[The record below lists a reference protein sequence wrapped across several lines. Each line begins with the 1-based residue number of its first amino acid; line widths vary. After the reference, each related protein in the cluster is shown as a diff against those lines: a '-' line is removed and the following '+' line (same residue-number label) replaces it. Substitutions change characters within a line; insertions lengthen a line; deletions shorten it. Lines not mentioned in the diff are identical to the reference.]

1 MTRNG
6 EGGTSGIRSQDGAD
20 GDNVYLREFLDER
33 SGGAVAAGS
42 YEAWLR
48 TPTGPTAFDRR
59 VACVR
64 RYAFGVPNRAALEA
78 IARYGPI
85 VELGAGTGYW
95 AYLLRNRGVDI
106 VAYDLAPP
114 DQAPNAYKFEPRTW
128 TAVQQGGVE
137 ILDQYAD
144 RALFLCWPGY
154 QDTFADDALRV
165 FNGNVL
171 IYVGEGAGGHTANAA
186 FFDRLSRDWVLEEQV
201 AIPQWSGAH
210 DSLSIFRRAQAL

>member
-1 MTRNG
+1 VSRRPYVRDG
-6 EGGTSGIRSQDGAD
+6 EAQGEDA
-20 GDNVYLREFLDER
+20 DNVYLREYLAQRSER
-33 SGGAVAAGS
+33 PEPGA

-48 TPTGPTAFDRR
+48 RPAGASAFERR
-59 VACVR
+59 VGCVR

-78 IARYGPI
+78 IARYAPI

-114 DQAPNAYKFEPRTW
+114 GLVPNAYKFEPRTW
-128 TAVQQGGVE
+128 TAVRRGGIEV
-137 ILDQYAD
+137 LKDQAAD

-154 QDTFADDALRV
+154 RDTFADEALAA
-165 FNGNVL
+165 FTGDVL
-171 IYVGEGAGGHTANAA
+171 IYVGEGPGGHTADDA
-186 FFDRLSRDWVLEEQV
+186 FFDRLRRDWRPVEQV

-210 DSLSIFRRAQAL
+210 DCLSIYDRRQGL